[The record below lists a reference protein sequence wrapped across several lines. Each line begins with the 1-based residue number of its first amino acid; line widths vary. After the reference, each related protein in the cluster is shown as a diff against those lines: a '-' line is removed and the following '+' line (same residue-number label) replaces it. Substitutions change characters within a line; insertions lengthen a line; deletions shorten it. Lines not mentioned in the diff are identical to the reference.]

1 MAQYRPKNHALH
13 IYFRLPCRAT
23 SPQRRAK
30 HPTHKPQDAPT
41 PILISSFFAPHLQFN
56 CKHILKLHVACSST
70 ANMFQNCISFAVRPQ
85 ICSKTA
91 FYLRNFRK
99 YVTKL
104 HDACGTSANITQNR
118 MLLAVRPQICY
129 KNAYCLRNSRK
140 YNTKLYVACGTSA
153 SIIQK
158 CASFAEVPQMMRK
171 TKRSPSQSAQ
181 IPRAI
186 VLHHRHNNLL

>member
-13 IYFRLPCRAT
+13 IYFRRHCRAT

-30 HPTHKPQDAPT
+30 HPTHTPQDAPT

-104 HDACGTSANITQNR
+104 HVACGTSADITQNC

-129 KNAYCLRNSRK
+129 KTACCLRNFRK
-140 YNTKLYVACGTSA
+140 YVTKMLIACGIPANIT
-153 SIIQK
+153 QN
-158 CASFAEVPQMMRK
+158 CMMLAELPQ
-171 TKRSPSQSAQ
+171 
-181 IPRAI
+181 I
-186 VLHHRHNNLL
+186 

>member
-30 HPTHKPQDAPT
+30 HPTHTPQDAPT
-41 PILISSFFAPHLQFN
+41 PILIASFFAPH
-56 CKHILKLHVACSST
+56 
-70 ANMFQNCISFAVRPQ
+70 
-85 ICSKTA
+85 
-91 FYLRNFRK
+91 LRNFRK
-99 YVTKL
+99 YVQKLHITCGTSANMLQNCILLAEFPQTHYKTARCLRNSRKHITKL
-104 HDACGTSANITQNR
+104 HDACGS
-118 MLLAVRPQICY
+118 
-129 KNAYCLRNSRK
+129 
-140 YNTKLYVACGTSA
+140 SA
-153 SIIQK
+153 SIMQK

-171 TKRSPSQSAQ
+171 TKRCSSQSAQ

>member
-30 HPTHKPQDAPT
+30 HPTHTPQDAPT
-41 PILISSFFAPHLQFN
+41 PILIASFFAPHLRNFRKYVQ
-56 CKHILKLHVACSST
+56 KLHVACSSP
-70 ANMFQNCISFAVRPQ
+70 ANMLQNC
-85 ICSKTA
+85 
-91 FYLRNFRK
+91 
-99 YVTKL
+99 
-104 HDACGTSANITQNR
+104 
-118 MLLAVRPQICY
+118 MMLAVRPQIYYKIACY
-129 KNAYCLRNSRK
+129 LRNSRK
-140 YNTKLYVACGTSA
+140 YNTKLYVACGSSA
-153 SIIQK
+153 SNMQK

-171 TKRSPSQSAQ
+171 TKKCSSQSAQ